1 MRWLS
6 NGITVEISDQLPGY
20 DAWKTTAPEPR
31 EDEYADEDEGPRF
44 GVGAPC
50 LDCGRRQVWGLDLS
64 DSAKVELEMLPA
76 WARSRVV
83 AFFEGDGSGS
93 EALLWRLISV
103 IGFWC
108 AMPASAREGDEPVP
122 MSLVRLVSP
131 DTLVL
136 LESLSRCAR
145 FGLFKDCPEIP
156 AEVSLV

>member
-6 NGITVEISDQLPGY
+6 NGTLVVEFQDRLPGY

-31 EDEYADEDEGPRF
+31 EDEDEGPRF
-44 GVGAPC
+44 SVGAPC
-50 LDCGRRQVWGLDLS
+50 LECGRRQVWGLDPS
-64 DSAKVELEMLPA
+64 DSAKVELEMLPP

-83 AFFEGDGSGS
+83 AFFEGDGSGN

-122 MSLVRLVSP
+122 MALVRLVSP